1 MAKKKM
7 GVKAKNRII
16 DTFLYILLVIIS
28 IVWVIPV
35 VFTFMTAFRAESGM
49 TSNLLPTNGFT
60 LYNFLFLLGIK
71 ERYVVQGSKAV
82 VNYSIVQYPYLR
94 WVLNTLIVS
103 VATTLISTLFV
114 LGVSYAMSR
123 LRFKSRKTLMSVNLI
138 LGMFPGFM
146 ALAAIYNILK
156 LVNMTGIE
164 ATWIS
169 NLTGLIIANSACSG
183 MGFYVMKGFF
193 DTIPKSM
200 DEAARIDGASNM
212 KIFFQITLPLS
223 KPIIVYTILTSFMG
237 PWVNYILPSYIC
249 GTKTMNW
256 TVPLGVYSLQK
267 GLDGSS
273 YRFTMFFA
281 GSVLVSIPI
290 IILFLATQK
299 YYVSG
304 VTGGAVKG

>member
-1 MAKKKM
+1 MAKKKI
-7 GVKAKNRII
+7 GVKAKNRLI
-16 DTFLYILLVIIS
+16 DTFLYILLVFIS
-28 IVWVIPV
+28 IVWVIPII
-35 VFTFMTAFRAESGM
+35 FTFMTAFRAENGS
-49 TSNLLPTNGFT
+49 SSALLPENGFT
-60 LYNFLFLLGIK
+60 FYNFLYLLGIK
-71 ERYVVQGSKAV
+71 NRYVVQNNKV
-82 VNYSIVQYPYLR
+82 VINYSSAQYPYLR

-103 VATTLISTLFV
+103 VFSTIISTLFV

-123 LRFKSRKTLMSVNLI
+123 LRFKSRKNLMSINLI

-146 ALAAIYNILK
+146 SLIAIYNILK
-156 LVNMTGIE
+156 IVNMTGAQ
-164 ATWIS
+164 ATWLS
-169 NLTGLIIANSACSG
+169 NITGLIIANSACAG

-212 KIFFQITLPLS
+212 KIFFKITIPLS

-249 GTKTMNW
+249 GTKTLNW
-256 TVPLGVYSLQK
+256 TVPLGVYNLQT
-267 GLDGSS
+267 GLEGSS
-273 YRFTMFFA
+273 LRFTMFFA

>member
-1 MAKKKM
+1 MARKKM
-7 GVKAKNRII
+7 GVKAKNRLI

-35 VFTFMTAFRAESGM
+35 VFTFMTAFRAESGSS
-49 TSNLLPTNGFT
+49 TSLLPENGFT
-60 LYNFLFLLGIK
+60 LYNFLYLLGIK
-71 ERYVVQGSKAV
+71 KRYIIQNGQAYM
-82 VNYSIVQYPYLR
+82 NYSTAQYPYLR

-103 VATTLISTLFV
+103 VFTTLISTLFV

-123 LRFKSRKTLMSVNLI
+123 LRFKSRKTLMSINLI

-156 LVNMTGIE
+156 LVNMTGKDV
-164 ATWIS
+164 TWLS
-169 NLTGLIIANSACSG
+169 NLTGLIIANSACAG

-237 PWVNYILPSYIC
+237 PWVNYILPAYIC
-249 GTKTMNW
+249 GTKTNNW

-267 GLDGSS
+267 GLDGSAS
-273 YRFTMFFA
+273 RFTLFFA

-290 IILFLATQK
+290 IALFLATQK